1 MVRLAGRQNAV
12 EAVGKTPSP
21 DDAAYAWGPRLW
33 KRLPLPVAT
42 ALGPRIVKYIP

>member
-1 MVRLAGRQNAV
+1 VAKA
-12 EAVGKTPSP
+12 KTPSP

-33 KRLPLPVAT
+33 KHLPVPLAT